1 LKSSNQVTIS
11 RHTLLDKS
19 QHFDLFLD
27 TGGDTIITYEVVT
40 SSLDL
45 PIYDVLECV
54 RKQDHRRIYL
64 EYQGEISNQRG
75 FISIVWRGEY
85 KNKKSIGNTKIEI
98 LLLEE
103 LLYILD

>member
-1 LKSSNQVTIS
+1 LKSSSLVTIS
-11 RHTLLDKS
+11 RHTLLDSS
-19 QHFDLFLD
+19 QHFDLFFD
-27 TGGDTIITYEVVT
+27 TGRDALITYEILT
-40 SSLDL
+40 PSLNL
-45 PIYDVLECV
+45 PKYEVLECV

-75 FISIVWRGEY
+75 FIAIVWRGEY
-85 KNKKSIGNTKIEI
+85 KNKKSIGNTKIGI